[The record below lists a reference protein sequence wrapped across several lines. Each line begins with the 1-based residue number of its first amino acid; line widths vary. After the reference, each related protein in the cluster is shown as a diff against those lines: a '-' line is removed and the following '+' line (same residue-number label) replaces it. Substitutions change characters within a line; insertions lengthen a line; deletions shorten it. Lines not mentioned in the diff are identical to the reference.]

1 MGYQNAA
8 SAHHPKRTLNV
19 VATGAFAERAA
30 RTSKL
35 RQLELSESLSK
46 CLDLTALVDTFT
58 HAIQTDL
65 PHDGFQYRN
74 DELYL
79 SLAKGKG
86 SRHRLEYQ
94 LKLGDQALGEL
105 TLMRSRVFASREVAL
120 IEDLLCTLVYPLR
133 NAVMYQLAL
142 RSAFRDPLTGAHN
155 RAALENTLPRE
166 IRLARRHEMPFSLL
180 VVDSDHFKDINDNHG
195 HQVGDTVLRELVEIF
210 SLCIRSTDLVFRYGG
225 DEFVIALSNTD
236 KRGAR
241 KVAERIRAQVQK
253 CNVASSN
260 VRLVLSTS
268 IGVTDLEDDDTPE
281 TLFRRADEAL
291 FLAKRAGR
299 NQVAVV

>member
-1 MGYQNAA
+1 MGYRNTA
-8 SAHHPKRTLNV
+8 SVHHPKRRLNV
-19 VATGAFAERAA
+19 VTAGVFTDRAA
-30 RTSKL
+30 GASKL

-46 CLDLTALVDTFT
+46 LLDLTALVNTFA
-58 HAIQTDL
+58 HAIQADI
-65 PHDGFQYRN
+65 PHDGFQYQN
-74 DELYL
+74 DQLQL
-79 SLAKGKG
+79 SLDNGKG

-94 LKLGDQALGEL
+94 FRLGDQALGEL

-120 IEDLLCTLVYPLR
+120 IEDSLCSLVYPLR

-142 RSAFRDPLTGAHN
+142 QSAFRDPLTGAHN

-180 VVDSDHFKDINDNHG
+180 VVDIDHFKEINDSHG
-195 HQVGDTVLRELVEIF
+195 HQVGDTVLRELVGTF

-236 KRGAR
+236 KRGAHG
-241 KVAERIRAQVQK
+241 VAERIRAHVEK
-253 CNVASSN
+253 CNVTSGN

-268 IGVTDLEDDDTPE
+268 IGVTDLNHDDTPE

-291 FLAKRAGR
+291 FFAKRAGR